1 MSAEATPVSTLEP
14 SFSGSVA
21 EALYCEGQGF
31 SSWSRS
37 FSDPYLPGP
46 LHGSGVFMLERLGSS
61 EPLLLWEKHFLI
73 PKQLAQLE
81 PVLPV
86 RFESLAVSL

>member
-1 MSAEATPVSTLEP
+1 
-14 SFSGSVA
+14 
-21 EALYCEGQGF
+21 
-31 SSWSRS
+31 
-37 FSDPYLPGP
+37 
-46 LHGSGVFMLERLGSS
+46 MLERLGSS